1 MGQIND
7 STKIRERGHLNFEE
21 RKIIERLFREGTS
34 KAEIARLLKRDKN
47 TIKREI
53 RRGSMPQKKRSRYES
68 KKPDYPE
75 FIAYTAY
82 FAEAGQRQY
91 EKNRS
96 GCGAKNKAT
105 QCAGMVSFVEG
116 KLKSEGKWSV
126 DAAVGYAIANGLF
139 ERTFS
144 TKTFYN
150 WIDDGLV
157 GIKNLDLPLKVRR
170 KPKSPR
176 RERKRIYGK
185 GIDERPEIV
194 SAREEFGHW
203 EGDGIV
209 GKEQKGFLITLVER
223 KLGLGLLFNAGDK
236 TKEKIVGV
244 LDRLENQYQENFGK
258 MFKSITFDNGSE
270 FASADEMERHGRTAV
285 YYAHPYSS
293 FERGTNENWNGMVR
307 RFIPKGSSF
316 DTLTGEDMN
325 RIAHYINTLPRKR
338 FGYKTPLQMWEAE
351 IESIMAKE
359 APDLNATQR
368 SATVFLN

>member
-1 MGQIND
+1 VGYVKDNTD
-7 STKIRERGHLNFEE
+7 IRQRTHLNFEE
-21 RKIIERLFREGTS
+21 RQIIERHLRKGAN
-34 KAEIARLLKRDKN
+34 KAEIARLLKRDKS
-47 TIKREI
+47 TIKREVK
-53 RRGSMPQKKRSRYES
+53 RGSVLQIKRNTYES
-68 KKPDYPE
+68 KLADYPE
-75 FIAYTAY
+75 FITYTAY
-82 FAEAGQRQY
+82 FADAGQRQY
-91 EKNRS
+91 KKNRRA
-96 GCGAKNKAT
+96 CGTKNKAVH
-105 QCAGMVSFVEG
+105 CAEMVSFVEG
-116 KLKSEGKWSV
+116 KLKSAGKWSV

-157 GIKNLDLPLKVRR
+157 GIKNLDLPLKLRR

-244 LDRLENQYQENFGK
+244 LDRLEKQYQGNFSK

-351 IESIMAKE
+351 IESIMSEE
-359 APDLNATQR
+359 AADQNARQR
-368 SATVFLN
+368 PATVFLN